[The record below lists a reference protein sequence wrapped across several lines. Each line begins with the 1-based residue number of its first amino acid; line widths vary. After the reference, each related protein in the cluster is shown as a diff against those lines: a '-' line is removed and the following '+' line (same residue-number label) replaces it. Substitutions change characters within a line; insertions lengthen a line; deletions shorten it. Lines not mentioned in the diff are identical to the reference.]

1 MANEGPIFGK
11 NFLGIYRRNM
21 KPTVTFNN
29 NPPPPNNGFQFVAFG
44 ATNNADNNIND
55 VD

>member
-1 MANEGPIFGK
+1 
-11 NFLGIYRRNM
+11 M

-29 NPPPPNNGFQFVAFG
+29 NPPPPNNGFQFGAFG
-44 ATNNADNNIND
+44 ATNNVDNNIND